1 MLKYLQF
8 LTQIMAGLGE
18 KEAAVLLLYK
28 DHYYY
33 LRSCLILLRFF
44 LKLMNG
50 PN

>member
-18 KEAAVLLLYK
+18 EAVVLLLYK